1 MMPGIGV
8 VRGVPKH
15 RNLEEQIERQ
25 MGCMTGFIQLFDRQQ
40 ILTGKRFYSAKRL
53 PSSLQVAGSASP
65 SEKSEIST
73 FSVFK
78 EVPEYLF
85 SPSPDGSASSPE
97 NDLPTN
103 FPARHTLPL
112 PVFEGKDGLKSSWK
126 LREAPRLSLDS
137 RANVDAKGKLRPR
150 EIQTTPMAFTAN
162 LSEASEGGDNQEKQ
176 RRSPSVVARLMG
188 LEELPIE
195 EAPKRPEL
203 RRSASE
209 SRAYRDLSPFDSQ
222 NPFPISSEEG
232 FRLQKQ
238 DYQSMKSPDTK
249 PEPTRLT
256 PGLFQRRSFEA
267 QEFFPEPKRLGS
279 LYGELEKRLRM
290 RGIQEPA
297 RDLETL
303 KQILEALQLK
313 GLLHSK
319 QTEHHETARLNDF
332 HDRRPQ
338 SSAAIQPPIV
348 VMKPVP
354 KTPTR
359 LAGSELPTLPSRS
372 IPPRR
377 LPMQEPIPPARVRRD
392 RLELDRNFRSAGR
405 QNPTMPEPSLPPR
418 TPIDPPKRRRP
429 HKDEGQSSPLPPR
442 RVPAAQPP
450 KSSPKRLGPG
460 QSGPPKNRRPT
471 AHIPPKDVY
480 STAED
485 DTSTV
490 SDTSIASQFE
500 FERSRNED
508 YRSGRSLLER
518 CDKLLHSIAAIT
530 SSAEQVIPTD
540 RQLSP
545 VSVLD
550 PSLHSDESSTS
561 SLPKRAIGFNDKLT
575 EWHGEHWDHQPKSAT
590 GSNYFSGP
598 PEPEPTLD
606 QHHQP
611 DDYAFVLDV
620 LHESD
625 LHRSGDDAFA
635 AIENRHRTATSSTLH
650 RRLIFDTVTELVNRK
665 RHFSPWD
672 NFSGAVAAT
681 NATSLIREVW
691 EEICQIQ
698 ERIPAADVMEATC
711 SVIKKDMAASSD
723 REQGWVVS
731 GEEMSEAVLHIERQV
746 FKDLVADT
754 IRELADLT
762 GRCRRTVALSRRKL
776 VF

>member
-8 VRGVPKH
+8 VRGVPNH

-53 PSSLQVAGSASP
+53 PSSLHVAGSASP

-85 SPSPDGSASSPE
+85 SPSPDGSTSSLE

-112 PVFEGKDGLKSSWK
+112 PVFEGKDGVKSSWK

-150 EIQTTPMAFTAN
+150 EIQTTPMAFTSN

-249 PEPTRLT
+249 PEPPRLT
-256 PGLFQRRSFEA
+256 PSLFQRRSFEA

-319 QTEHHETARLNDF
+319 QTEHHEAAHLNNF
-332 HDRRPQ
+332 HDRRPH
-338 SSAAIQPPIV
+338 SAAIQPPIV

-392 RLELDRNFRSAGR
+392 RLELDRNFLSAGR
-405 QNPTMPEPSLPPR
+405 QSPTMPEPSLPPR
-418 TPIDPPKRRRP
+418 TPSDPPKRRRP
-429 HKDEGQSSPLPPR
+429 LKDEGKSSPLPQR
-442 RVPAAQPP
+442 RVPPAQSP
-450 KSSPKRLGPG
+450 KSSPKRLGSG
-460 QSGPPKNRRPT
+460 QSGPPKTRRQT

-490 SDTSIASQFE
+490 SDMSTTSQFE
-500 FERSRNED
+500 FERAINED

-550 PSLHSDESSTS
+550 SSIHSDESSTS
-561 SLPKRAIGFNDKLT
+561 SLPKRAIGFNDKIT
-575 EWHGEHWDHQPKSAT
+575 EWHGEHAEYMGSTGTISRNQPLDLT
-590 GSNYFSGP
+590 IFLGP
-598 PEPEPTLD
+598 PTLNRLWITIIISLMTMPSFSTFSTNPTST
-606 QHHQP
+606 
-611 DDYAFVLDV
+611 V
-620 LHESD
+620 
-625 LHRSGDDAFA
+625 A
-635 AIENRHRTATSSTLH
+635 AATTTHSPPLKTATAPPPRRRST
-650 RRLIFDTVTELVNRK
+650 
-665 RHFSPWD
+665 
-672 NFSGAVAAT
+672 
-681 NATSLIREVW
+681 
-691 EEICQIQ
+691 
-698 ERIPAADVMEATC
+698 
-711 SVIKKDMAASSD
+711 
-723 REQGWVVS
+723 
-731 GEEMSEAVLHIERQV
+731 AVLS
-746 FKDLVADT
+746 
-754 IRELADLT
+754 LT
-762 GRCRRTVALSRRKL
+762 Q
-776 VF
+776 